1 MSSTGYLEETLTR
14 HAIYVERYAG
24 GRHRDLQPLLNKLSK
39 DIKALITSD
48 LTSFETIRR
57 RSVLSQINAM
67 ISGVMDQY
75 DEEMVA
81 YMREFA
87 EYEAG
92 FSLNATQQVMSVQL
106 AAIAPERIEAMLT
119 QATMSLVSGKKAQ
132 EFTIDSMLANFR
144 DAIGD
149 EVDRQIRSI
158 INAGVANGDNV
169 TTITNR
175 VARNVSASINSGK
188 VNQWARSNV
197 LTAAK
202 HISQEAMRE
211 TVRANSDLFK
221 REKWSSVLDSKVSII
236 CAGRDSR
243 IYDIGVG
250 PYPPA
255 HMRCRS
261 VRLPYIE
268 PEYAI
273 IRKSTRASADGP
285 VDSRT
290 TYQSFL
296 RRQSDKFQDDVL
308 GPERAQLFRSGKVS
322 LSKFTDDQGR
332 TLTLSELREREGL
345 TLDL

>member
-1 MSSTGYLEETLTR
+1 MSSTGWLEETLTR
-14 HAIYVERYAG
+14 HAVYVERYAG
-24 GRHRDLQPLLNKLSK
+24 GRHKDLQPLLNQLSK
-39 DIKALITSD
+39 DVKALITSD
-48 LTSFETIRR
+48 LTSFEAIRR

-67 ISGVMDQY
+67 ISGAMDQY

-92 FSLNATQQVMSVQL
+92 FNLNATQQVMSVQL

-119 QATMSLVSGKKAQ
+119 QATMSLVSGKKVQ

-158 INAGVANGDNV
+158 INTGVANGDNV

-188 VNQWARSNV
+188 VNQWARTNV

-211 TVRANSDLFK
+211 TVRANDDLFK
-221 REKWSSVLDSKVSII
+221 REKWSSTLDRMTSDVCIS
-236 CAGRDSR
+236 RDGQ

-255 HMRCRS
+255 HYRCRS
-261 VRLPYIE
+261 VRLAFIE

-290 TYQSFL
+290 TYQSWL
-296 RRQSDKFQDDVL
+296 RRQSSEFQDDVL
-308 GPERAQLFRSGKVS
+308 GVERAKLFRDGEITTKDLV
-322 LSKFTDDQGR
+322 DDQGR
-332 TLTLSELREREGL
+332 TLTLSELKEREGI

>member
-1 MSSTGYLEETLTR
+1 MSSTGFLEETLTR

-24 GRHRDLQPLLNKLSK
+24 GRHRDLQPLLNRLSK
-39 DIKALITSD
+39 DIRALITSD
-48 LTSFETIRR
+48 LTSFEAARR
-57 RSVLSQINAM
+57 RSVLSQINAL
-67 ISGVMDQY
+67 ITGTMDEY
-75 DEEMVA
+75 DTQFVEHMQ
-81 YMREFA
+81 EFA

-92 FSLNATQQVMSVQL
+92 FNLNATQQVMSVQL

-119 QATMSLVSGKKAQ
+119 QATMTLVSGQKVQ

-144 DAIGD
+144 QAIGD
-149 EVDRQIRSI
+149 ETDSQIRSI

-211 TVRANSDLFK
+211 TVRANSDLFNEEVFSATLDK
-221 REKWSSVLDSKVSII
+221 RTSLLCSGLDQSVHKV
-236 CAGRDSR
+236 GE
-243 IYDIGVG
+243 G
-250 PYPPA
+250 PYPA
-255 HMRCRS
+255 LHYRCRS
-261 VRLPYIE
+261 IRIPRIK

-273 IRKSTRASADGP
+273 IRESTRASMDGP

-290 TYQSFL
+290 TYQSWL
-296 RRQSDKFQDDVL
+296 RRQSNEFQDDVL
-308 GPERAQLFRSGKVS
+308 GPERAELFRSGKVK
-322 LSKFTDDQGR
+322 LDKFVDDQGR

-345 TLDL
+345 TLA